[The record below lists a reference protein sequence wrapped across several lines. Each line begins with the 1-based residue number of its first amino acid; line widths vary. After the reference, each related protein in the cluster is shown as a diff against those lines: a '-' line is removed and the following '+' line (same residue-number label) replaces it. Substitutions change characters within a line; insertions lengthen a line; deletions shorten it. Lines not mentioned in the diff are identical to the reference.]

1 MMPKQITPLP
11 EILRPKILNDII
23 GQEKLL
29 SQNGLITRILSKK
42 PLSSFI
48 LWGPPGCG
56 KTTLARV
63 ISEELN
69 IESFELSAVFSGV
82 NDLRKIFEKAIQ
94 NFSDEKQTIIFV
106 DEIHRF
112 NKSQQDSFLSYI
124 EKGIVTLIGATTENP
139 SFSLISALLSRC
151 QVVTLEKLGKEYL
164 IALKIKAEKMGLYK
178 RSELIDKLTS

>member
-1 MMPKQITPLP
+1 MPNQITPLP
-11 EILRPKILNDII
+11 EVLRPKILNDII

-29 SQNGLITRILSKK
+29 SQNGSIKRILLKK

-82 NDLRKIFEKAIQ
+82 NDLRKIFEKAKK
-94 NFSDEKQTIIFV
+94 NFSDEKQTILFV

-112 NKSQQDSFLSYI
+112 NKSQQDSFLPYI
-124 EKGIVTLIGATTENP
+124 EKGIVTLIGATTEN
-139 SFSLISALLSRC
+139 RRD
-151 QVVTLEKLGKEYL
+151 VEKN
-164 IALKIKAEKMGLYK
+164 
-178 RSELIDKLTS
+178 